1 MGIRSI
7 NCASRG
13 IAWLLGA
20 LLLQFAAPQALGQNV
35 TLSHVFS
42 VGVKTATLTISGH
55 TDAWWHKSDQTN
67 ATCVSVAANTSSSDL
82 TNLTGGTTYVFKAY
96 SDSSCT
102 SELASTTFTTI
113 AVTIDQ
119 ITSTTARLNL
129 ANNTHRTWSYKQ
141 TSPSGPA
148 CQQDFL
154 WPFDPDDSPQSLT
167 GLSPSTSYTFTVYWS
182 GDCTAANEADA
193 VSFSTS
199 AATLAVSNIT
209 KTTATL
215 TISGHSNIAWW
226 YQGSQSGAT
235 CESVAASTST
245 ANLAKLTVGTE
256 HTYKAYNASGCAAA
270 NEIASRTFTTLA
282 SPPGAPSNLKAT
294 KTWRAASLPPNPVQ
308 YPAAVRVRFSWTSGA
323 ANGATITGTDLR
335 YRQTSP
341 VGSWQMQRNAHI
353 TELTLTFASSTANFG
368 KAMEF
373 QVKDDNSKGAGAWS
387 ASSAF
392 TVALAPA
399 KPAAPS
405 VTVGY
410 KQLGL
415 SWTAPNSRGAAVTG
429 YDVQYRQGNSGSWSN
444 HTHSGTGT
452 TATVTGLDHIAA
464 YQFRIRATN
473 SQGDSEW
480 SNTVS
485 ATTRSGK
492 VKDVRA
498 VGGAASL
505 DVSWTA
511 QAGATSYKIQW
522 KSGSQGWD
530 ATNRQATSTAAS
542 KTLTTLTNG
551 TDYVVRVA
559 AVFSGGTAAWSD
571 AAAGKPTATPSALKA
586 SAVTSTGATLTLTGH
601 TGNWWVKGVGGGGYS
616 LSCTQAAGASHSLLS
631 LSGNRSYEFAAYSD
645 SACSE
650 ANKLGAAGFAMPG
663 SILLAV
669 HNVGTHLAYVELHG
683 QKGQAN
689 WSHRIDKL
697 GDGNVGPCRNH
708 RRGSSVTVSLQPGT
722 TYTAHAYNSLSCA
735 ALERLGSVTFTTLS
749 EDASQ
754 PRLSVSNIGNN
765 GATLSLANHSGDWY
779 YDRGRDASTCVKAPK
794 GVSSVTVSGLQQ
806 NTNYSYTAYSDP
818 RCSAANESIEWESMT
833 TFTTTGS
840 VAITVRDKTSTGFTV
855 KLSGYTEANGYPDR
869 WAVKAVRKRNDGG
882 WEGSTCQVLPRAT
895 TSAAITGLKPGLTY
909 TVNVYK
915 KGTCNFHSDVI
926 SETATTTSLSANAG
940 VTSATLTL
948 EHHEGSWSYRG
959 GQAAGASAA
968 SAVGQCHAVPDGTW
982 TTQITGLNANT
993 SYVYTAQAGGNC
1005 AGAALGQT
1013 RFTTQAAASP
1023 PETPASVTV
1032 TRADGVLN
1040 ASWRAVEDAT
1050 SYHVTYTDNGGA
1062 SWNLA
1067 ALNHSTNSIA
1077 IGGVDNA
1084 KTYVVGVRARNA
1096 AGDSGWRNSPSA
1108 GPFAPDP
1115 VEPPETPASVTVT
1128 RADGVLNASWRAV
1141 EGATSYHVTYTDN
1154 GGASWNLAALNHS
1167 TNSIAIGGVDNA
1179 KTYIV
1184 GVRAGNDH
1192 GWSGWRNSAP
1202 AAPHAPEA
1210 DARTDALLSDLDG
1223 DGVGDVFEELRGT
1236 DPLDPDS
1243 VDRSAADSDVR
1254 VLALEAAG
1262 KPGLESM
1269 GDRNFG
1275 IEAMAEPGVEVNARL
1290 SLGAFSGDGAAG
1302 ELAPGDVLDILAEVE
1317 PDARHAGLPGAFH
1330 LLFRDGTGR
1339 ISQLGVGGE
1348 VASYD
1353 GTPEGLVPLRISDPL
1368 APVERFLVVRGLVV
1382 EAGLGGSS
1390 LDLFL
1395 AYRAGGELVYAAE
1408 PLRLRF
1414 AD

>member
-1 MGIRSI
+1 MRQGRTNRLFNAARS
-7 NCASRG
+7 ARG
-13 IAWLLGA
+13 IAAPRAIAWLGGA
-20 LLLQFAAPQALGQNV
+20 LLLLAAAPGHGQTLAHSMV
-35 TLSHVFS
+35 T
-42 VGVKTATLTISGH
+42 VKTAILTISGH
-55 TDAWWHKSDQTN
+55 TAAWWHKSDQTN
-67 ATCVSVAANTSSSDL
+67 ATCASVAANTSSANL
-82 TNLTGGTTYVFKAY
+82 TNLTGGTTYVWKAY

-154 WPFDPDDSPQSLT
+154 WAFNPSKTSDSLT
-167 GLSPSTSYTFTVYWS
+167 GLSPSSSYTFTVYF
-182 GDCTAANEADA
+182 GDNCPQANKADD
-193 VSFSTS
+193 VSFTTS

-245 ANLAKLTVGTE
+245 ANLANLTVGTE

-282 SPPGAPSNLKAT
+282 GPPGAPSNLKAT

-341 VGSWQMQRNAHI
+341 VGSWQMQRSAHI

-429 YDVQYRQGNSGSWSN
+429 YDVQYRQGHSGSWSN

-464 YQFRIRATN
+464 YQVRVRATN

-530 ATNRQATSTAAS
+530 TTNRQQTSTTAS

-601 TGNWWVKGVGGGGYS
+601 TGNWWIKGVGGGGYS

-708 RRGSSVTVSLQPGT
+708 KRGSSVTVSLQPGT

-735 ALERLGSVTFTTLS
+735 ALERIGSVTFTTLAS
-749 EDASQ
+749 GGSQ
-754 PRLSVSNIGNN
+754 PRLSVSNVTNST
-765 GATLSLANHSGDWY
+765 AVLTLSNQDANNAWY
-779 YDRGRDASTCVKAPK
+779 YDRGRDARTCVKAPQ
-794 GVSSVTVSGLQQ
+794 GSSSVTVSGLSP
-806 NTNYSYTAYSDP
+806 NKTYSYTAYSDP
-818 RCSAANESIEWESMT
+818 RCSASDESIEWESMA
-833 TFTTTGS
+833 TFTTTGPVS
-840 VAITVRDKTSTGFTV
+840 VAVSEKTSTGFKVT
-855 KLSGYTEANGYPDR
+855 LSGYTEAGGYPDK
-869 WAVKAVRKRNDGG
+869 WAVRAVRKSSDGG
-882 WEGSTCQVLPRAT
+882 WEGSACQTLERAT
-895 TSAAITGLKPGLTY
+895 TSATITGLKAGLTY

-915 KGTCNFHSDVI
+915 SFDCNFHTDVI
-926 SETATTTSLSANAG
+926 SASATTTSLSANAG
-940 VTSATLTL
+940 SSSATITL
-948 EHHEGSWSYRG
+948 NHHEGEWSHRG
-959 GQAAGASAA
+959 AGQAQAVRAAGAVASASGGGAAPAGQSAA
-968 SAVGQCHAVPDGTW
+968 QSAGQCQDVPAGQYTASL
-982 TTQITGLNANT
+982 TGLAADT
-993 SYVYTAQAGGNC
+993 SYVYTAYAGASC
-1005 AGAALGQT
+1005 AGRELAQASFATLSLP
-1013 RFTTQAAASP
+1013 AAAA
-1023 PETPASVTV
+1023 E
-1032 TRADGVLN
+1032 
-1040 ASWRAVEDAT
+1040 
-1050 SYHVTYTDNGGA
+1050 
-1062 SWNLA
+1062 
-1067 ALNHSTNSIA
+1067 
-1077 IGGVDNA
+1077 
-1084 KTYVVGVRARNA
+1084 
-1096 AGDSGWRNSPSA
+1096 
-1108 GPFAPDP
+1108 P
-1115 VEPPETPASVTVT
+1115 VEPVSFGSAAVSDRSYKQNSPIEPL
-1128 RADGVLNASWRAV
+1128 VL
-1141 EGATSYHVTYTDN
+1141 
-1154 GGASWNLAALNHS
+1154 
-1167 TNSIAIGGVDNA
+1167 
-1179 KTYIV
+1179 
-1184 GVRAGNDH
+1184 
-1192 GWSGWRNSAP
+1192 P
-1202 AAPHAPEA
+1202 AAEGGEGQLAYSLSPALPA
-1210 DARTDALLSDLDG
+1210 GLSFDAATRT
-1223 DGVGDVFEELRGT
+1223 
-1236 DPLDPDS
+1236 
-1243 VDRSAADSDVR
+1243 SAAR
-1254 VLALEAAG
+1254 RTRPARRPPT
-1262 KPGLESM
+1262 PG
-1269 GDRNFG
+1269 RPPTPTRR
-1275 IEAMAEPGVEVNARL
+1275 IRTAR
-1290 SLGAFSGDGAAG
+1290 
-1302 ELAPGDVLDILAEVE
+1302 P
-1317 PDARHAGLPGAFH
+1317 
-1330 LLFRDGTGR
+1330 
-1339 ISQLGVGGE
+1339 
-1348 VASYD
+1348 
-1353 GTPEGLVPLRISDPL
+1353 
-1368 APVERFLVVRGLVV
+1368 
-1382 EAGLGGSS
+1382 
-1390 LDLFL
+1390 
-1395 AYRAGGELVYAAE
+1395 
-1408 PLRLRF
+1408 
-1414 AD
+1414 